1 MSAEPIL
8 AIGDLAVEFPLLSG
22 TVEAVRGCSLS
33 IGKGEVMAL
42 VGESGCG
49 KSMLA
54 LACLGLVPKPGTVR
68 GSVKVAGREVVGRTD
83 RELADLRGGRAA
95 MIFQNP
101 ASALNP
107 FFTVGTQLEEVVA
120 RHRGLSRSAA
130 RQAVIAA
137 FEDVRLPDP
146 EIALGKYPHQMS
158 GGQLQRVMI
167 AMAVAC
173 RPVLLIA
180 DEPTTALDVTIQAQ
194 IIVLLRD
201 LVERTDLSPGRRR
214 GVLRPGRGDV
224 CRRDRRARAGGR
236 LPRRAAAPLCTH
248 AARRGAAPGRRA
260 RQAGGHLGAGAEPGP
275 PAAWVSLPSAVRQ
288 DERRLQARRSGH
300 APRRARPPCRLSSC
314 AGRHRRRCH
323 RRLGG
328 CRMSALL
335 QVRDLRKSYATRH
348 GPVRAVDG
356 ISFDVE
362 AGRTVALVG
371 ESGCGKS
378 TIALTLVRLLEADGG
393 EVRFEDIRLGQL
405 SRRDDIEVRRKFG
418 IVFQNPYSSLDPK
431 MRVLEIVGEPLRTVL
446 GMRGRALR
454 ERVIMHLEQ
463 VGLGP
468 EHVDRYPHEFS
479 GGQRQR
485 IAIARAVAL
494 EPRLLILDEPT
505 AALDVSIQAQV
516 LNLLIELQR
525 TLNLAY
531 LFISHN
537 LATVEY
543 VADEVMVMYLGRI
556 VEAGPVETVFAAPR
570 HPYTRALIDSIP
582 LLDPRRR
589 GTLQPLGGDV
599 PSPLDMPEGCAFA
612 PRCRY
617 RSERCTRAAPAL
629 EETVLEETGERR
641 RIACFHPLDGPIDG
655 GDA

>member
-1 MSAEPIL
+1 
-8 AIGDLAVEFPLLSG
+8 
-22 TVEAVRGCSLS
+22 
-33 IGKGEVMAL
+33 
-42 VGESGCG
+42 
-49 KSMLA
+49 
-54 LACLGLVPKPGTVR
+54 
-68 GSVKVAGREVVGRTD
+68 
-83 RELADLRGGRAA
+83 
-95 MIFQNP
+95 
-101 ASALNP
+101 
-107 FFTVGTQLEEVVA
+107 
-120 RHRGLSRSAA
+120 
-130 RQAVIAA
+130 
-137 FEDVRLPDP
+137 
-146 EIALGKYPHQMS
+146 
-158 GGQLQRVMI
+158 
-167 AMAVAC
+167 
-173 RPVLLIA
+173 
-180 DEPTTALDVTIQAQ
+180 
-194 IIVLLRD
+194 
-201 LVERTDLSPGRRR
+201 
-214 GVLRPGRGDV
+214 
-224 CRRDRRARAGGR
+224 
-236 LPRRAAAPLCTH
+236 
-248 AARRGAAPGRRA
+248 
-260 RQAGGHLGAGAEPGP
+260 
-275 PAAWVSLPSAVRQ
+275 
-288 DERRLQARRSGH
+288 
-300 APRRARPPCRLSSC
+300 
-314 AGRHRRRCH
+314 
-323 RRLGG
+323 
-328 CRMSALL
+328 MSALL

>member
-1 MSAEPIL
+1 
-8 AIGDLAVEFPLLSG
+8 
-22 TVEAVRGCSLS
+22 
-33 IGKGEVMAL
+33 
-42 VGESGCG
+42 
-49 KSMLA
+49 
-54 LACLGLVPKPGTVR
+54 
-68 GSVKVAGREVVGRTD
+68 
-83 RELADLRGGRAA
+83 
-95 MIFQNP
+95 
-101 ASALNP
+101 
-107 FFTVGTQLEEVVA
+107 
-120 RHRGLSRSAA
+120 
-130 RQAVIAA
+130 
-137 FEDVRLPDP
+137 
-146 EIALGKYPHQMS
+146 
-158 GGQLQRVMI
+158 
-167 AMAVAC
+167 
-173 RPVLLIA
+173 
-180 DEPTTALDVTIQAQ
+180 
-194 IIVLLRD
+194 
-201 LVERTDLSPGRRR
+201 
-214 GVLRPGRGDV
+214 
-224 CRRDRRARAGGR
+224 
-236 LPRRAAAPLCTH
+236 
-248 AARRGAAPGRRA
+248 
-260 RQAGGHLGAGAEPGP
+260 
-275 PAAWVSLPSAVRQ
+275 
-288 DERRLQARRSGH
+288 
-300 APRRARPPCRLSSC
+300 
-314 AGRHRRRCH
+314 
-323 RRLGG
+323 
-328 CRMSALL
+328 MSALL

-556 VEAGPVETVFAAPR
+556 VEAGPVEAVFAAPR

-582 LLDPRRR
+582 LLDPSRR

-599 PSPLDMPEGCAFA
+599 PSPLDVPEGCAFA
-612 PRCRY
+612 PRCRH
-617 RSERCTRAAPAL
+617 RSERCARAAPAL

-655 GDA
+655 GVA

>member
-1 MSAEPIL
+1 
-8 AIGDLAVEFPLLSG
+8 
-22 TVEAVRGCSLS
+22 
-33 IGKGEVMAL
+33 
-42 VGESGCG
+42 
-49 KSMLA
+49 
-54 LACLGLVPKPGTVR
+54 
-68 GSVKVAGREVVGRTD
+68 
-83 RELADLRGGRAA
+83 
-95 MIFQNP
+95 
-101 ASALNP
+101 
-107 FFTVGTQLEEVVA
+107 
-120 RHRGLSRSAA
+120 
-130 RQAVIAA
+130 
-137 FEDVRLPDP
+137 
-146 EIALGKYPHQMS
+146 
-158 GGQLQRVMI
+158 
-167 AMAVAC
+167 
-173 RPVLLIA
+173 
-180 DEPTTALDVTIQAQ
+180 
-194 IIVLLRD
+194 
-201 LVERTDLSPGRRR
+201 
-214 GVLRPGRGDV
+214 
-224 CRRDRRARAGGR
+224 
-236 LPRRAAAPLCTH
+236 
-248 AARRGAAPGRRA
+248 
-260 RQAGGHLGAGAEPGP
+260 
-275 PAAWVSLPSAVRQ
+275 
-288 DERRLQARRSGH
+288 
-300 APRRARPPCRLSSC
+300 
-314 AGRHRRRCH
+314 
-323 RRLGG
+323 
-328 CRMSALL
+328 MSALL

-405 SRRDDIEVRRKFG
+405 SRRDDIDVRRKFG

-556 VEAGPVETVFAAPR
+556 VEAGPVEAVFAAPR

-599 PSPLDMPEGCAFA
+599 PSPLDVPEGCAFA

-617 RSERCTRAAPAL
+617 RSERCARAAPAL
-629 EETVLEETGERR
+629 EETVHREAGDRR

>member
-1 MSAEPIL
+1 
-8 AIGDLAVEFPLLSG
+8 
-22 TVEAVRGCSLS
+22 
-33 IGKGEVMAL
+33 
-42 VGESGCG
+42 
-49 KSMLA
+49 
-54 LACLGLVPKPGTVR
+54 
-68 GSVKVAGREVVGRTD
+68 
-83 RELADLRGGRAA
+83 
-95 MIFQNP
+95 
-101 ASALNP
+101 
-107 FFTVGTQLEEVVA
+107 
-120 RHRGLSRSAA
+120 
-130 RQAVIAA
+130 
-137 FEDVRLPDP
+137 
-146 EIALGKYPHQMS
+146 
-158 GGQLQRVMI
+158 
-167 AMAVAC
+167 
-173 RPVLLIA
+173 
-180 DEPTTALDVTIQAQ
+180 
-194 IIVLLRD
+194 
-201 LVERTDLSPGRRR
+201 
-214 GVLRPGRGDV
+214 
-224 CRRDRRARAGGR
+224 
-236 LPRRAAAPLCTH
+236 
-248 AARRGAAPGRRA
+248 
-260 RQAGGHLGAGAEPGP
+260 
-275 PAAWVSLPSAVRQ
+275 
-288 DERRLQARRSGH
+288 
-300 APRRARPPCRLSSC
+300 
-314 AGRHRRRCH
+314 
-323 RRLGG
+323 
-328 CRMSALL
+328 MSALL

-556 VEAGPVETVFAAPR
+556 VEAGPVEAVFAAPR

-612 PRCRY
+612 PRCRH